1 MEASTADVVDSDS
14 CYARSR
20 TPCTVPVTADADTDT
35 DANGGSSSSA
45 DADARSG
52 WHHATLATRHNG
64 NGSGLLR
71 RPAGARGT
79 YRVCKLNGNALAP
92 TTADPH
98 SVHGHDQVKTRQGDQ
113 SPHTNAV
120 VKLWR

>member
-52 WHHATLATRHNG
+52 WHHATLTTRHNG
-64 NGSGLLR
+64 NGRGLLR
-71 RPAGARGT
+71 GPAGARGT
-79 YRVCKLNGNALAP
+79 YRVCKLNGDALAP
-92 TTADPH
+92 TTTDPH
-98 SVHGHDQVKTRQGDQ
+98 SVHGHDQAKTGGSAQRD
-113 SPHTNAV
+113 
-120 VKLWR
+120 